1 MDDFITMPP
10 EGNKTDYICHT
21 IQSTPLLSIHRLVL
35 CQGLYFIVSNS
46 RVGKWSGIDD
56 QRPGLVHSQVQMAE
70 A

>member
-1 MDDFITMPP
+1 MEDFITMLLR
-10 EGNKTDYICHT
+10 GNKTDYICDT
-21 IQSTPLLSIHRLVL
+21 IQLTALLSIHRLVL

-46 RVGKWSGIDD
+46 GVGKWSGIDD